1 MEQTI
6 KPHKEIMAEAD
17 AMNNTHGVKMVSKGG
32 KKYLEVKHRIN
43 ILRRNYA
50 IA

>member
-32 KKYLEVKHRIN
+32 I
-43 ILRRNYA
+43 
-50 IA
+50 